1 MKRTKLR
8 IVKDAADAL
17 LGFPWSAPAKP
28 SARSTTSNGFVE
40 TAAITD
46 ANLKEMFRRNQAA
59 HTIIDDVAKDAV
71 PDIEFRSPEDKELE
85 AWNAE
90 ARTIFEKF
98 ILQPTIRAIFFTRLY
113 GYCGILIGYAD
124 GKDMAEP
131 VSGTPQIQYLQ
142 AIPKPWVSNISAKKD
157 EDGNLTLPKELDY
170 YELNISNK
178 TKKIDASRMVHIQNQ
193 SADEESMT
201 GESSLICLFD
211 ILTSL
216 KSMDWGAGQA
226 MWRHGGGMTV
236 FIAPDSADPQ
246 TQIDAI
252 DEVTADINAMT
263 VLTMPPGTE
272 VITGATGALNPSNYY
287 TVAMEQISVGSRIPV
302 SILRGSVAG
311 ALSASEKD
319 RKDYQELLHEI
330 QKTQITPAVRE
341 LLQKFQASGQLSEQ
355 EFIINWKIAPT
366 LILEEKRGKLL
377 DAQAELTKT
386 KALEIAEGMANQD
399 PLNLKE
405 E

>member
-1 MKRTKLR
+1 MKKTKLR
-8 IVKDAADAL
+8 IIKDAATL
-17 LGFPWSAPAKP
+17 LGFPWSKPAEP
-28 SARSTTSNGFVE
+28 TARSTTSSGFIA

-59 HTIIDDVAKDAV
+59 HTIVEDVARDSV
-71 PDIEFRSPEDKELE
+71 PELEFRSPKDKELE
-85 AWNAE
+85 EWNAE
-90 ARTIFEKF
+90 ANTIFEKF
-98 ILQPTIRAIFFTRLY
+98 IMQPIIRAIFFTRLY

-131 VSGTPQIQYLQ
+131 VEGTPQIQYLQ
-142 AIPKPWVSNISAKKD
+142 VIPKPWVSGIHAKTD
-157 EDGNLTLPKELDY
+157 DSGNLSLPKELDY
-170 YELNISNK
+170 YELNISSQN
-178 TKKIDASRMVHIQNQ
+178 KKIDASRMIHVQNQ
-193 SADEESMT
+193 STDEESLT
-201 GESSLICLFD
+201 GESSLICLYD

-216 KSMDWGAGQA
+216 KSMDWAVGQG
-226 MWRHGGGMTV
+226 MWRNAGGMTV

-252 DEVTADINAMT
+252 DEVTTDINAMT

-272 VITGATGALNPSNYY
+272 VVTGATGALNPLNYY
-287 TVAMEQISVGSRIPV
+287 TVAMEQIAVGSRIPV

-330 QKTQITPAVRE
+330 QKTQVTPAVRN

-355 EFIINWKIAPT
+355 EFIINWKLAPT

-386 KALEIAEGMANQD
+386 KALEIAEGMTTPD

-405 E
+405 K

>member
-1 MKRTKLR
+1 MKKTKLR
-8 IVKDAADAL
+8 IIKDAATL
-17 LGFPWSAPAKP
+17 LGFPWSKPAEP
-28 SARSTTSNGFVE
+28 TARSTTSSGFIA

-59 HTIIDDVAKDAV
+59 HTIVEDVARDSV
-71 PDIEFRSPEDKELE
+71 PELEFRSPKDKELE
-85 AWNAE
+85 EWNAE
-90 ARTIFEKF
+90 ANTIFEKF
-98 ILQPTIRAIFFTRLY
+98 IMQPIIRAIFFTRLY

-131 VSGTPQIQYLQ
+131 VEGTP
-142 AIPKPWVSNISAKKD
+142 
-157 EDGNLTLPKELDY
+157 
-170 YELNISNK
+170 ELNISSQN
-178 TKKIDASRMVHIQNQ
+178 KKIDASRMIHVQNQ
-193 SADEESMT
+193 STDEESLT
-201 GESSLICLFD
+201 GESSLICLYD

-216 KSMDWGAGQA
+216 KSMDWAVGQG
-226 MWRHGGGMTV
+226 MWRNAGGMTV

-252 DEVTADINAMT
+252 DEVTTDINAMT

-272 VITGATGALNPSNYY
+272 VVTGATGALNPLNYY
-287 TVAMEQISVGSRIPV
+287 TVAMEQIAVGSRIPV

-330 QKTQITPAVRE
+330 QKTQVTPAVRN

-355 EFIINWKIAPT
+355 EFIINWKLAPT

-386 KALEIAEGMANQD
+386 KALEIAEGMTTPD

-405 E
+405 K